1 MEESVLRA
9 FERHQEYFMMDK
21 ELTEKS
27 IAKFIY
33 ENFIKNITV
42 DDVEKMLVTYPSL
55 IPITQIDANL
65 CLKFSGTFSLPQ
77 RVQILNEQ
85 LFIERLSNP

>member
-1 MEESVLRA
+1 MKESVLKA

-27 IAKFIY
+27 VAHFIY
-33 ENFIKNITV
+33 DNFIKNITV
-42 DDVEKMLVTYPSL
+42 EDVEKMLITHPSP
-55 IPITQIDANL
+55 IPITQIDANF
-65 CLKFSGTFSLPQ
+65 CLKFSGRFSLPQ

-85 LFIERLSNP
+85 LLVERLN